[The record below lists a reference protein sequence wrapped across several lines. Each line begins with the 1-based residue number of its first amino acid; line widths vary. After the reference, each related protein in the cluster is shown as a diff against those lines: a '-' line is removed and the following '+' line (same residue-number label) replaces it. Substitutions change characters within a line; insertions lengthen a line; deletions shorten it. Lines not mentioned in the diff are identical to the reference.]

1 MKKMYKELFLFKWAL
16 LLLILTVIG
25 SVAANL
31 ALPMYLSEVINTAI
45 PAGDK
50 VRIVSIGGNHA
61 AVCTA
66 GSPVQR
72 GNRLFCVP
80 GIGWIWKKCAEP
92 DIPKG
97 AVLFP
102 DGI

>member
-50 VRIVSIGGNHA
+50 VRIVSIGG
-61 AVCTA
+61 TML
-66 GSPVQR
+66 
-72 GNRLFCVP
+72 LF
-80 GIGWIWKKCAEP
+80 
-92 DIPKG
+92 
-97 AVLFP
+97 VLL
-102 DGI
+102 GVM